1 MKIKAALFDL
11 DGVII
16 DTETQYSR
24 FWGEQCRHYFPDQPG
39 LENVIKGQTLVQ
51 IYDHVFADL
60 PDEQPLITERLNAYE
75 QQMSYDYIAGA
86 REFIE
91 SLRRQGIK
99 TAIVT
104 SSNQPKMKNVHRS
117 HPELSELFDAILTA
131 EDFTESKTHPQCYL
145 RAAQRLVAGMRA
157 RGVCGLRGQL
167 QRIESRAQRR
177 NDGGRTG
184 HHQPRRRHQAL
195 RRHRG
200 RRLPAPSTRR
210 RHTAGHT
217 IKERNHRYHHDEISK
232 YHIHD
237 TRCIGLPHGM
247 QRR

>member
-91 SLRRQGIK
+91 SLRQQGIK

-131 EDFTESKTHPQCYL
+131 EDFTESKPHPQCYL
-145 RAAQRLVAGMRA
+145 RAACRRQAPPYHRITRPPIAYRTIECRA
-157 RGVCGLRGQL
+157 
-167 QRIESRAQRR
+167 
-177 NDGGRTG
+177 
-184 HHQPRRRHQAL
+184 
-195 RRHRG
+195 
-200 RRLPAPSTRR
+200 
-210 RHTAGHT
+210 
-217 IKERNHRYHHDEISK
+217 
-232 YHIHD
+232 
-237 TRCIGLPHGM
+237 
-247 QRR
+247 

>member
-51 IYDHVFADL
+51 IYDHVFAYL

-91 SLRRQGIK
+91 SLGLEFL
-99 TAIVT
+99 VL
-104 SSNQPKMKNVHRS
+104 P
-117 HPELSELFDAILTA
+117 
-131 EDFTESKTHPQCYL
+131 FTPD
-145 RAAQRLVAGMRA
+145 RA
-157 RGVCGLRGQL
+157 
-167 QRIESRAQRR
+167 S
-177 NDGGRTG
+177 
-184 HHQPRRRHQAL
+184 
-195 RRHRG
+195 
-200 RRLPAPSTRR
+200 RRLS
-210 RHTAGHT
+210 
-217 IKERNHRYHHDEISK
+217 
-232 YHIHD
+232 
-237 TRCIGLPHGM
+237 
-247 QRR
+247 